1 MNFQL
6 NSTQT
11 SIKKFN
17 KEKNGSNKRFH
28 NTIGQ
33 YLWFYQQHN
42 KTLRKALNRT
52 CEADEDKTI
61 FLYRTDSYIKPL
73 YMVPIL
79 LGQFEIIYHMIGNTD
94 LV

>member
-1 MNFQL
+1 MNFKL

-11 SIKKFN
+11 SIKKYN

-28 NTIGQ
+28 NTIGH
-33 YLWFYQQHN
+33 YLWFYQQLN
-42 KTLRKALNRT
+42 KKALNRT

-61 FLYRTDSYIKPL
+61 FLYRSDSYIKPL
-73 YMVPIL
+73 CMVPFL
-79 LGQFEIIYHMIGNTD
+79 LGQFEIVFNMIGNIN